1 MSLTEAEMAQLQQ
14 LLAQAEASK
23 RQEAMSSMTSLERF
37 LDRNGLSWVFRKISA
52 VVDVLNALAY
62 IFS

>member
-1 MSLTEAEMAQLQQ
+1 MSLTQAEIAQLQQ

-23 RQEAMSSMTSLERF
+23 RQEAMSSMTSFEQF
-37 LDRNGLSWVFRKISA
+37 LDRNGLSWILNKISA
-52 VVDVLNALAY
+52 VINVLDWLAY